1 MDVYKIVNMIGPT
14 YLHEMFVVH
23 DSAIDMRNSM
33 NIVMPKFNTVKY
45 CKNPISYTG
54 VKLWTILNNETKQAI
69 NIKVFKRFIMLWNGP
84 TRSCFNCMHCYLKY
98 MQFTGFF

>member
-1 MDVYKIVNMIGPT
+1 MLGPKS
-14 YLHEMFVVH
+14 LQDMFIVH
-23 DSAIDMRNSM
+23 DSASDRRNSI

-69 NIKVFKRFIMLWNGP
+69 NIKAFRRFIMLWNGP
-84 TRSCFNCMHCYLKY
+84 TCSCFNDTHCSLKCM
-98 MQFTGFF
+98 